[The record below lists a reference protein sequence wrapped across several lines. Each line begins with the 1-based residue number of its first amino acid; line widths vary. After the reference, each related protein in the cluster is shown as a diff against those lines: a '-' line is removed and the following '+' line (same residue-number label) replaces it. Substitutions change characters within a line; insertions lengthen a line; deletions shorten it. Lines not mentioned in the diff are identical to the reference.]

1 LSIINNGCLKKKL
14 IHILLARYWVA
25 EEGFDSLK
33 MILEQ
38 EILSL
43 QTTLKDQKY
52 KSGGDATDRLLSR
65 IADRNDIIR
74 INTLR
79 WVLEVIEKLE
89 NQKY

>member
-1 LSIINNGCLKKKL
+1 MRMINNSCSKEKL
-14 IHILLARYWVA
+14 IHILLPRYWVA
-25 EEGFDSLK
+25 GEGFDSLK
-33 MILEQ
+33 MILAQ

-43 QTTLKDQKY
+43 QNTLKDQKY
-52 KSGGDATDRLLSR
+52 KSGDATDRLLSR